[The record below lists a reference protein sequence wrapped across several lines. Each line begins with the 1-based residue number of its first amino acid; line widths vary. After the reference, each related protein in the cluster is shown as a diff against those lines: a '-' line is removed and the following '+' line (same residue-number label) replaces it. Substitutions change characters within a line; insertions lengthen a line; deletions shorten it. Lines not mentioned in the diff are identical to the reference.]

1 MFDEP
6 PSLPMRAAI
15 ASLLG
20 GLFGIA
26 LILST
31 HSAQA
36 QAQAQAQTQTQ
47 TQTATVTAESRTSV
61 AAIDRGLERLG
72 EAALQALRAA
82 EPLYGL
88 SSPGSHFVRLNGSA
102 SEPASGLRWQVTR
115 MPGFRSEGEIPRSRD
130 LVSLGVQVR
139 F

>member
-36 QAQAQAQTQTQ
+36 QTQAQ

>member
-36 QAQAQAQTQTQ
+36 Q
-47 TQTATVTAESRTSV
+47 TAPSTVEAPAPV
-61 AAIDRGLERLG
+61 AAIDRGLKRLG
-72 EAALQALRAA
+72 EAALQALRAT
-82 EPLYGL
+82 EPTYGL
-88 SSPGSHFVRLNGSA
+88 TNTGSYAVRLNGSA

-115 MPGFRSEGEIPRSRD
+115 LPGFRSEGEIPRSRD
-130 LVSLGVQVR
+130 LLSLGVQVR

>member
-6 PSLPMRAAI
+6 ASLPIRAAI

-36 QAQAQAQTQTQ
+36 Q
-47 TQTATVTAESRTSV
+47 TAAPSV
-61 AAIDRGLERLG
+61 EAPAAAVAVFDSGLKRLG
-72 EAALQALRAA
+72 EAALQALRAT
-82 EPLYGL
+82 EPVYGF
-88 SSPGSHFVRLNGSA
+88 GNTGTRVVRLNDGA
-102 SEPASGLRWQVTR
+102 SEPGSGLRWQVTR
-115 MPGFRSEGEIPRSRD
+115 LPWLRSEGDIPRSRD

>member
-6 PSLPMRAAI
+6 ASLPMRAAI

-26 LILST
+26 LILTT

-36 QAQAQAQTQTQ
+36 QTTVA
-47 TQTATVTAESRTSV
+47 TAPAP
-61 AAIDRGLERLG
+61 AAFSNIDSGIKRLG
-72 EAALQALRAA
+72 EAALQTLRAT
-82 EPLYGL
+82 EPLYGF
-88 SSPGSHFVRLNGSA
+88 GNTGAHAVRLNGSA
-102 SEPASGLRWQVTR
+102 SEPASGLRWQMTR
-115 MPGFRSEGEIPRSRD
+115 LPWLRSEGEIPRSRD
-130 LVSLGVQVR
+130 LISLGVQVR

>member
-6 PSLPMRAAI
+6 ASLPIRAAI

-36 QAQAQAQTQTQ
+36 QTAASTGEAP
-47 TQTATVTAESRTSV
+47 ATVAV
-61 AAIDRGLERLG
+61 FDGGLKRLG
-72 EAALQALRAA
+72 EAALQALRGA
-82 EPLYGL
+82 EPTYGFGNAGTR
-88 SSPGSHFVRLNGSA
+88 SVRLNDAAG
-102 SEPASGLRWQVTR
+102 EPGSGLRWQVTR
-115 MPGFRSEGEIPRSRD
+115 IPGWRSEGDIPRSRD

>member
-6 PSLPMRAAI
+6 ASLPMRSAI
-15 ASLLG
+15 ASLIG
-20 GLFGIA
+20 SLFGIA
-26 LILST
+26 LILTT

-36 QAQAQAQTQTQ
+36 QTTASTAQAPAAF
-47 TQTATVTAESRTSV
+47 ATL
-61 AAIDRGLERLG
+61 DNGFKRLG
-72 EAALQALRAA
+72 EAALQTLRAS

-88 SSPGSHFVRLNGSA
+88 GNTGALAMRLNGSNG
-102 SEPASGLRWQVTR
+102 EPANGLRWQMTR
-115 MPGFRSEGEIPRSRD
+115 LPWLRSEGEIPRSRD

>member
-31 HSAQA
+31 HG
-36 QAQAQAQTQTQ
+36 AQAQTQTQ
-47 TQTATVTAESRTSV
+47 TAAVTAESRNSV

-72 EAALQALRAA
+72 EAALQALRGA

-88 SSPGSHFVRLNGSA
+88 SSTGSHFVRLNGSA

>member
-36 QAQAQAQTQTQ
+36 QA
-47 TQTATVTAESRTSV
+47 QTATVTAESRTSV

>member
-36 QAQAQAQTQTQ
+36 QTQAQTQ

-88 SSPGSHFVRLNGSA
+88 SSTGSHFVRLNGSA

>member
-36 QAQAQAQTQTQ
+36 QTQ
-47 TQTATVTAESRTSV
+47 TQTAAVTAESRTSV

>member
-36 QAQAQAQTQTQ
+36 Q
-47 TQTATVTAESRTSV
+47 TATVTAESRTSV
-61 AAIDRGLERLG
+61 AAIDRGLDRLG
-72 EAALQALRAA
+72 EAALQVLRAA

-88 SSPGSHFVRLNGSA
+88 SSTGSHFVRLNGSA
-102 SEPASGLRWQVTR
+102 SEPANGLRWQVTR

>member
-36 QAQAQAQTQTQ
+36 QTQ

>member
-36 QAQAQAQTQTQ
+36 Q

>member
-47 TQTATVTAESRTSV
+47 TATVTAASRTSV

-88 SSPGSHFVRLNGSA
+88 SSPGSHFVRLTGSA

-115 MPGFRSEGEIPRSRD
+115 MPGFRSEGEIPRRRD